1 MRAPITLLWLSLL
14 TATAAAETAPA
25 CWMASDLAYHKGDER
40 AHKTVTAIAPPR
52 RILAEYSPIA
62 QRGAVRRVKL
72 TGDKKLVALT
82 FDLCEQPSEISGY
95 QGGIVDFLREHRIKA
110 TFFMGGK
117 WMLSHRERAQ
127 QLMADPLFEVANHT
141 WEHRNLRVVS
151 GQALVDEIKNAQ
163 IAYEQVREELEAKR
177 CTGPRGDTLAH
188 EQAPRR
194 LGLLR
199 FPYGACSAAALDE
212 AAYQGLLPVQWD
224 VSSGD
229 PAFAQSAR
237 AIEHRCSPTF
247 SRARSFYS
255 TPTAA
260 GGTPRVRSPAS
271 SPHSKRAATNSPRFR
286 SCSPRVSRWCRRRAT
301 TRAPATP
308 TGLAIRCPSPPV
320 HSASAGCGRVSRR
333 LGRPRS
339 AAGDGGLVAAAAL
352 FHDTRAQTAAML
364 AGVLRALKS
373 HGYRLVHVVPAAER

>member
-1 MRAPITLLWLSLL
+1 MRASITLLWLGLF

-40 AHKTVTAIAPPR
+40 VHKTVARIAPPQR
-52 RILAEYSPIA
+52 VLAEYSPIA
-62 QRGAVRRVKL
+62 QRGTIRRVKL

-212 AAYQGLLPVQWD
+212 AAHQGLLPIQWD

-229 PAFAQSAR
+229 PTFAQSAR
-237 AIEHRCSPTF
+237 AIEHQVLTNVQPGSIVLFHANGRGWHT
-247 SRARSFYS
+247 
-255 TPTAA
+255 
-260 GGTPRVRSPAS
+260 RVRSPAS

-286 SCSPRVSRWCRRRAT
+286 SCSPRVSRWWRRRAT
-301 TRAPATP
+301 TRDPATP

-333 LGRPRS
+333 LGRPRP
-339 AAGDGGLVAAAAL
+339 AAGDGGLVAAAA
-352 FHDTRAQTAAML
+352 FGSDPS
-364 AGVLRALKS
+364 K
-373 HGYRLVHVVPAAER
+373 

>member
-1 MRAPITLLWLSLL
+1 
-14 TATAAAETAPA
+14 
-25 CWMASDLAYHKGDER
+25 WMASDLAYHKGDEHV
-40 AHKTVTAIAPPR
+40 HKTVTRIAPPR

-72 TGDKKLVALT
+72 AGDKKLVALT

-117 WMLSHRERAQ
+117 WILSHRERAQ

-163 IAYEQVREELEAKR
+163 IAYEQVREELEVKR
-177 CTGPRGDTLAH
+177 CTGPAATRSRTSRRRGGSASFAFRMGLA
-188 EQAPRR
+188 ARRRWTKPRIR
-194 LGLLR
+194 
-199 FPYGACSAAALDE
+199 ACCRSNGMSHPAIRPSPSRR
-212 AAYQGLLPVQWD
+212 GR
-224 VSSGD
+224 SST
-229 PAFAQSAR
+229 R
-237 AIEHRCSPTF
+237 YSPTF

-286 SCSPRVSRWCRRRAT
+286 SCSPRVSRWWRRRAT
-301 TRAPATP
+301 TRDPATP
-308 TGLAIRCPSPPV
+308 TGLVIRCPSPLV
-320 HSASAGCGRVSRR
+320 HSASAGCGRVWRR
-333 LGRPRS
+333 LARRRGAP
-339 AAGDGGLVAAAAL
+339 GDGGLVVAAA
-352 FHDTRAQTAAML
+352 FGSDPSDGRP
-364 AGVLRALKS
+364 R
-373 HGYRLVHVVPAAER
+373 